1 MAYSVKELANLASI
15 SVRTLHYYDEI
26 GLLPPSNV
34 RSNGYRQYDT
44 RSVIR
49 LQQILFYREMGLS
62 LKDIKTLLDTPDFDV
77 LAALQAHKRELEKK
91 AGRIFELLDTVDN
104 TIQHLKGER
113 PMSGREERF

>member
-1 MAYSVKELANLASI
+1 MEYTVKQLADLAGVSP
-15 SVRTLHYYDEI
+15 RTLHYYDQI
-26 GLLPPSNV
+26 DLLSPSKV
-34 RSNGYRQYDT
+34 EDNGYRNYDL
-44 RSVIR
+44 SALQR

-104 TIQHLKGER
+104 TIGVTKSNKAC
-113 PMSGREERF
+113 P